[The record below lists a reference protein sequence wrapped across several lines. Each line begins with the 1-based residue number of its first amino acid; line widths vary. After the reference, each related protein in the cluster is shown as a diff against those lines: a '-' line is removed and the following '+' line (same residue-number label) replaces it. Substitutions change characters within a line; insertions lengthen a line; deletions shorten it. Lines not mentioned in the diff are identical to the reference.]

1 MAENDAK
8 AKGGVEAAVRAMA
21 EHGSSAKVQ
30 EAGCKALSC
39 VAVLDAAAADRDTV
53 RDSGAIP
60 LVQKAMAAFPDQED
74 IQRHGKAA
82 LQNVQAAGADVQGYL
97 AHHNPPP
104 PRNLQ

>member
-39 VAVLDAAAADRDTV
+39 VALLDAATGRDTV
-53 RDSGAIP
+53 RDSGAMP
-60 LVQKAMAAFPDQED
+60 LVQKAMAAFPEQED

-97 AHHNPPP
+97 AHEKAPL
-104 PRNLQ
+104 RTTLQ